1 MLCVEAVFE
10 VTDALK
16 KPPPPGGGF
25 FVLLQGRER
34 VLKKKLPQEEGNFI
48 RTGREREFEKVY
60 FFKLLYRKSTY

>member
-1 MLCVEAVFE
+1 M
-10 VTDALK
+10 